1 VKRIKIASIVAILLC
16 AFALASAQAQT
27 LMTADQFFA
36 QLADKYASVTDYQAS
51 VQISAG
57 KQPMFGTL
65 LFKSP
70 SLLRIDFTQPADQVI
85 VFDVKTL
92 LVYLPQYRAVL
103 RQDAGDQGVSMGAAA
118 LASKEGLSLL
128 RRNYTIG
135 WEHNPSPEALDPGS
149 SEQVY
154 RLMLSRKS
162 VSEGYKNIRLSVSAD
177 TMLIRR
183 LEGWTVSNDKITF
196 DFQNIKLNQG
206 IADDKFVYD
215 APASANVYNN
225 FLFQ

>member
-1 VKRIKIASIVAILLC
+1 VKRTKFAIIAWLVVGFMTVAG
-16 AFALASAQAQT
+16 AGAQT
-27 LMTADQFFA
+27 LLTADQFFSR
-36 QLADKYASVTDYQAS
+36 LADKYASVTDYQAD
-51 VQISAG
+51 VQITAG
-57 KQPMFGTL
+57 HQPMTGSL
-65 LFKSP
+65 IFKSP
-70 SLLRIDFTQPADQVI
+70 TLLRIDFSQPADQVI
-85 VFDVKTL
+85 VFDGKTL

-103 RQDAGDQGVSMGAAA
+103 RQDASDQGVSMGAAT

-135 WEHNPSPEALDPGS
+135 WEHSPNQEPLDPGS
-149 SEQVY
+149 NEQVY

-183 LEGWTVSNDKITF
+183 LEGWTVSNDKIVF

-206 IADDKFVYD
+206 INEDKFAYD

>member
-1 VKRIKIASIVAILLC
+1 VKLLKIAMAVGLLMVLLG
-16 AFALASAQAQT
+16 APTVLAQP
-27 LMTADQFFA
+27 LMTADQFFS
-36 QLADKYASVTDYQAS
+36 QLADKYATINDYQAS
-51 VQISAG
+51 VIISAG
-57 KQPMFGTL
+57 KQPMTGSL

-70 SLLRIDFTQPADQVI
+70 SILRIDFSQPADQVI
-85 VFDVKTL
+85 VFDGKTL

-103 RQDAGDQGVSMGAAA
+103 RQDAGDQGVSMSAAA

-135 WEHNPSPEALDPGS
+135 WDHSPTTEPLDPGS
-149 SEQVY
+149 NELVY

-177 TMLIRR
+177 TTLIRR

-196 DFQNIKLNQG
+196 DFQSIKINQG
-206 IADDKFVYD
+206 IADNRFIYD

>member
-1 VKRIKIASIVAILLC
+1 MKQTKSVVIVLLVVG
-16 AFALASAQAQT
+16 LLSAVDAGAQT
-27 LMTADQFFA
+27 LLTADQFFA
-36 QLADKYASVTDYQAS
+36 RLADKYATVNDYQAD
-51 VQISAG
+51 VQITAG
-57 KQPMFGTL
+57 HQPMTGSL
-65 LFKSP
+65 IFKSP
-70 SLLRIDFTQPADQVI
+70 SLLRIDFSQPADQVI
-85 VFDVKTL
+85 VFDGTTL

-103 RQDAGDQGVSMGAAA
+103 RQDAGDQGVSMGTAT

-135 WEHNPSPEALDPGS
+135 WEHSPNQEPLDPGS
-149 SEQVY
+149 NEQVY

-183 LEGWTVSNDKITF
+183 LEGWTVSNDKIAF

-206 IADDKFVYD
+206 IHEDMFAYD

>member
-1 VKRIKIASIVAILLC
+1 MKRTKFAIIAWLVVGFASVAG
-16 AFALASAQAQT
+16 AGAQT
-27 LMTADQFFA
+27 LLTADQFFA
-36 QLADKYASVTDYQAS
+36 RLADKYSTVSDYQAD
-51 VQISAG
+51 VQITAG
-57 KQPMFGTL
+57 HQPMTGSL
-65 LFKSP
+65 IFKSP
-70 SLLRIDFTQPADQVI
+70 TLLRIDFSQPADQVI
-85 VFDVKTL
+85 VFDGKTL

-103 RQDAGDQGVSMGAAA
+103 RQDAGDQGVSLGSAT

-135 WEHNPSPEALDPGS
+135 WEHSPNQEPLDPGS
-149 SEQVY
+149 NEQVY

-183 LEGWTVSNDKITF
+183 LEGWTVSNDKIGF
-196 DFQNIKLNQG
+196 DFQNIRLNQG
-206 IADDKFVYD
+206 INEDKFGYD

>member
-1 VKRIKIASIVAILLC
+1 MKRKHFFVLMFIVG
-16 AFALASAQAQT
+16 FYMALSNIGAQT
-27 LMTADQFFA
+27 LLTADQFFSK
-36 QLADKYASVTDYQAS
+36 LADRYASVTDYQAD
-51 VQISAG
+51 VQITAG
-57 KQPMFGTL
+57 RQPMTGKL
-65 LFKSP
+65 IFKSP
-70 SLLRIDFTQPADQVI
+70 TLLRIDFSQPADQVI
-85 VFDVKTL
+85 VFDGKTL

-103 RQDAGDQGVSMGAAA
+103 RQDASDQGISLGAAT

-135 WEHNPSPEALDPGS
+135 WERNPNEEPLDPGS
-149 SEQVY
+149 TEQVY

-162 VSEGYKNIRLSVSAD
+162 VSEGYKNIRLSVSGD

-196 DFQNIKLNQG
+196 DFQNVLLNQG
-206 IADDKFVYD
+206 IRDDRFVYD

>member
-1 VKRIKIASIVAILLC
+1 MKRLQIAIVAAILIGFFVLG
-16 AFALASAQAQT
+16 AAQAQT
-27 LMTADQFFA
+27 MMTADQFFT
-36 QLADKYASVTDYQAS
+36 QLADKYASVTDYQAA

-65 LFKSP
+65 IFKSP
-70 SLLRIDFTQPADQVI
+70 TLLRIDFSQPADQVI
-85 VFDVKTL
+85 VFDGKTL

-135 WEHNPSPEALDPGS
+135 WEHSPSQEALDPGS

-196 DFQNIKLNQG
+196 DFQSIRLNQG
-206 IADDKFVYD
+206 ITDDKFAYD